1 MLDKPEYGW
10 SHITIGEWS
19 DRCSYLDDV
28 PYMLLEALEES
39 CRTFKPVAVE
49 FEAEGWNYIIIF
61 NSFETHIISEREP
74 HDENDGYKYF
84 TVEVDHRDLAHEL
97 ITDIMENLDDWAA
110 WPPCIMSEDE
120 YEDRKK
126 DLAVMCSILERRL

>member
-10 SHITIGEWS
+10 SHISIGEWS

-49 FEAEGWNYIIIF
+49 FDAEGWNYIIVF
-61 NSFETHIISEREP
+61 NSFETHIISDKDDSYT
-74 HDENDGYKYF
+74 H
-84 TVEVDHRDLAHEL
+84 TCIEVDNRDLANEL
-97 ITDIMENLDDWAA
+97 IADIRENLADWAD
-110 WPPCIMSEDE
+110 WPCGCISDDE
-120 YEDRKK
+120 YEERKK
-126 DLAVMCSILERRL
+126 DLIVMCNILESRL

>member
-1 MLDKPEYGW
+1 MLDKPKYGW

-39 CRTFKPVAVE
+39 CRTSKPVAVE
-49 FEAEGWNYIIIF
+49 FDAEGWNYIIIF
-61 NSFETHIISEREP
+61 NSFETHIISDKDDTYT
-74 HDENDGYKYF
+74 H
-84 TVEVDHRDLAHEL
+84 TCIEVDHRDLAHEL
-97 ITDIMENLDDWAA
+97 IADIMENLDDWAR
-110 WPPCIMSEDE
+110 WSYYIMSEDE

-126 DLAVMCSILERRL
+126 DLTVMCGILERRL

>member
-1 MLDKPEYGW
+1 MLDKPKYGW

-49 FEAEGWNYIIIF
+49 FEAEGWNYIIVF
-61 NSFETHIISEREP
+61 NSFETHIISDKEDVYT
-74 HDENDGYKYF
+74 H
-84 TVEVDHRDLAHEL
+84 TCIEVDHRDLAHEL
-97 ITDIMENLDDWAA
+97 ITDIRNNLDDWAA
-110 WPPCIMSEDE
+110 FPCGNMTIDE

-126 DLAVMCSILERRL
+126 DLAVMCNILESRL

>member
-1 MLDKPEYGW
+1 MLDKPKYGW

-49 FEAEGWNYIIIF
+49 FEAEGWNYIIVF
-61 NSFETHIISEREP
+61 NSFETHIISDKE
-74 HDENDGYKYF
+74 DEYTHTCIDI
-84 TVEVDHRDLAHEL
+84 DHRDLAHEL
-97 ITDIMENLDDWAA
+97 IADIRNNLNEWAR
-110 WPPCIMSEDE
+110 WPSYIMSEDE
-120 YEDRKK
+120 YEERKK
-126 DLAVMCSILERRL
+126 DLEVMCDILECRL